1 MVYFLKNGGD
11 FNMEDYGIEFYTQTE
26 KIYLGVFEGGFGQ
39 AHTHNFLELVY
50 VLSGSAVHVMNGE
63 ETKISKGNYYI
74 IDYDTKHDYR
84 KINNEP
90 FVIVN
95 CLFLPEF
102 IDKTLV
108 KCRRFYDVMNNY
120 LIHHSYKSINLNPVN
135 QIFFDND
142 NTIGNIIDLMQNEY
156 AQKRTGYEELLRCK
170 LIEIII
176 FTMRQIQSNDRIAY
190 NSVGRYI
197 TEYINDNYMKKITLK
212 DISEKLSYSVP
223 YLSKVFKEE
232 CGITFEQFLQ
242 KTRIDQSCRLLANT
256 DKKIGDVAE
265 CVGYSDIKF
274 FTAVFKRFMKL
285 SPREYRK
292 LHR

>member
-50 VLSGSAVHVMNGE
+50 VLSDSAVHVMNGE

-156 AQKRTGYEELLRCK
+156 AEKRTGYEELLRCK

-190 NSVGRYI
+190 NSVGKYI

-256 DKKIGDVAE
+256 DKKIGDIAE

-274 FTAVFKRFMKL
+274 FTAVFKKIMKL
-285 SPREYRK
+285 SPRENRK